1 MPDDLQMNP
10 VSSEDD
16 AVVRPESQDD
26 GFYRPEPEDDGFA
39 RPEGADSDAVQDG
52 EAAVP
57 ARQSDPYV
65 SWMLRVALS
74 LIVVL
79 LATTG
84 ALVYYLNT
92 LNRAPRTSVER
103 DVTTWETAVAETP
116 RDANSWARLAYSYAS
131 AGRIDDALEAAS
143 EGKRRTKEPVF
154 ALVRAD
160 VLRIGGRY
168 AEAKTAYDEAEKA
181 VKDAVAE
188 VKRER
193 EKLRIKFD
201 IPDESLG
208 RVYMGRALVQ
218 HELGEDKAAI
228 KDLEEALKLEPQQ
241 SAMWVMLG
249 DYSRGVG
256 DTRRAKEA
264 YENALKYIPD
274 YAEALAGLEAIEK
287 GAK

>member
-1 MPDDLQMNP
+1 MSDDLQTN
-10 VSSEDD
+10 
-16 AVVRPESQDD
+16 AESHV
-26 GFYRPEPEDDGFA
+26 DDGFA
-39 RPEGADSDAVQDG
+39 RPESEDDG
-52 EAAVP
+52 FFRPESEDDGFDREGEVPGDGDESPVAP
-57 ARQSDPYV
+57 ARPSDPYV
-65 SWMLRVALS
+65 SWMLRIALS
-74 LIVVL
+74 LIIVL

-116 RDANSWARLAYSYAS
+116 RDANAWARLAYSYAS
-131 AGRIDDALEAAS
+131 AGRTDDALQAAS

-160 VLRIGGRY
+160 VLRTGGRY

-193 EKLRIKFD
+193 EKLRIKFE

-218 HELGEDKAAI
+218 HELGEDEAAI

-241 SAMWVMLG
+241 SAMWVLLG
-249 DYSRGVG
+249 DYSREVG
-256 DTRRAKEA
+256 DTKRAKKA

>member
-1 MPDDLQMNP
+1 MNP
-10 VSSEDD
+10 ASL
-16 AVVRPESQDD
+16 
-26 GFYRPEPEDDGFA
+26 EDDGFA
-39 RPEGADSDAVQDG
+39 RPESEDDGFYRPESKDDGLDRPEGADSEAAVDG
-52 EAAVP
+52 EAAAP
-57 ARQSDPYV
+57 PRQSDPYV
-65 SWMLRVALS
+65 SWMLRIALS
-74 LIVVL
+74 LIIVL

-103 DVTTWETAVAETP
+103 DVTTWETSVAETP
-116 RDANSWARLAYSYAS
+116 RDANAWARLAYSYAS

-160 VLRIGGRY
+160 VLRTGGRY

-193 EKLRIKFD
+193 EKLRIKFE

-218 HELGEDKAAI
+218 HELGEDEAAI

-241 SAMWVMLG
+241 SAMWVLLG
-249 DYSRGVG
+249 DYSREVG
-256 DTRRAKEA
+256 DTKRAKKA